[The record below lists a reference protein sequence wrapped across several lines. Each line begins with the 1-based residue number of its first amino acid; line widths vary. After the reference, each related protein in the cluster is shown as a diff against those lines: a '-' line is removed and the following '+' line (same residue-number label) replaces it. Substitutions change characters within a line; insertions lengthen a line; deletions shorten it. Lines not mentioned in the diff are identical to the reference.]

1 MPATGLDDRASLA
14 QRLGFGISVISGGAA
29 LPPGVEEHHGPQSA
43 VRSPQSAAGGGH
55 SDRLGLGAYRPWGDH
70 RRQVLDEL
78 TGHLLRDPAV
88 PDDNFGAQGR
98 HRDARATQQRLDFA
112 ATAQVRRSR
121 PPSTAPST

>member
-1 MPATGLDDRASLA
+1 MPATGLDDRAPLA
-14 QRLGFGISVISGGAA
+14 HRLGFGISVISGGAA
-29 LPPGVEEHHGPQSA
+29 LPPGVEEHHG
-43 VRSPQSAAGGGH
+43 PQSAAGGGH

-78 TGHLLRDPAV
+78 AGRLLRDPAV

-98 HRDARATQQRLDFA
+98 HPDARATQQRLDFA